1 MDTSW
6 FKEQLQG
13 RRKELLQHQSS
24 HDRTERQDELSN
36 YDNHPADNA
45 TELFEREKD
54 EALFNHAE
62 KALHDIED
70 ALEKKSI
77 MAHMHMRKKTGAA
90 IPEERLRAYPEAR
103 TVASTKQNGIPS
115 DRPVEEDVLGGFEAY
130 NNDHDERET
139 EFDGEDAYQ
148 QVARFNDTSVEY
160 EEETGDTDLYGANG
174 VESFEGFLS
183 TGIDG
188 YHGPDSVHV
197 EQNEHYQA
205 YRQRNQ

>member
-1 MDTSW
+1 MDTTW
-6 FKEQLQG
+6 FKEQLQQ

-36 YDNHPADNA
+36 YDNHPADNG

-70 ALEKKSI
+70 ALEKI
-77 MAHMHMRKKTGAA
+77 DNGTYGICEKTGEA

-103 TVASTKQNGIPS
+103 TVASIKQTGVPS
-115 DRPVEEDVLGGFEAY
+115 DRPAEENVLGGFENY
-130 NNDHDERET
+130 NHDEEERET
-139 EFDGEDAYQ
+139 EFDGEDANQ
-148 QVARFNDTSVEY
+148 QVARFNDTSLEY